1 MRQEKDPNFGKKAS
15 VEAAAKSAEEP
26 KPKSKKK
33 KEKEAAGAHVE
44 HEIVLICWQGCC
56 THGHTQTHIH
66 SLSFVG
72 SP

>member
-44 HEIVLICWQGCC
+44 HTDGLMCCAVAHGCTPSIPLFC
-56 THGHTQTHIH
+56 
-66 SLSFVG
+66 
-72 SP
+72 